1 VKRLSPA
8 AFAACLA
15 LSPSLLFAAPVA
27 DVSAGAAASYQ
38 FTLGKLL
45 AVEGSINDALAAYEQ
60 AEKLAIPESTQ
71 TAYIYVEHAQLLAR
85 MAQYARNPAQRDES
99 LRKAGEKIAEARRL
113 APANLDVLRAAGD
126 VYIDLAAVDPA
137 ALATAR
143 DALEEVRK
151 RDRTDAQTFMTLGR
165 IYLDQ
170 NQPDKAAA
178 VFQELVNNVP
188 QQRMAYAL
196 LVESLVRANKPQEA
210 EKALRDILS
219 FDPGSLE
226 ARLSLAD
233 MQSRRGDA
241 KGVFET
247 LQAAPEEARAD
258 PRYQRQYA
266 WALYQSGQLDEAL
279 KRIEPLLAAPK
290 SGDNRGEKGD
300 NQPVLLLKGL
310 VLTAQGQTAEALAL
324 ISKVRESQPKD
335 IGLAMAVAKL
345 QQRAGRRADAER
357 TLTDL
362 SDVLAKDGKAG
373 ESREVRLEAA
383 QVALDGKQWDQVSE
397 LLRPLLASTEPAVH
411 TTAVLFQA
419 DAWGRAKRYDEALAL
434 LDKEKKTPPL
444 AGRRAEIL
452 FRAGRDAEAQREL
465 AGLAAGD
472 DASALSAA
480 QSYQRAEHY
489 QESIPVLEKLAAAH
503 PDQLANG
510 FLLGAAYERTGQ
522 RDRAVAEFRR
532 VLKLDPEFHAAM
544 NYLGYTFAEAGMNL
558 EEALALVSRAVALDP
573 DNGAYVDSLGWT
585 YFRLGRNDQ
594 ARGMLE
600 RAARLDPEDATLQEH
615 LGDVYVALGQTD
627 RARQAYQ
634 RSLDLEGTNTEQV
647 RRKLGDLDKKP
658 RS

>member
-1 VKRLSPA
+1 VKLLSPA
-8 AFAACLA
+8 AFAACLV
-15 LSPSLLFAAPVA
+15 LSPSLLAAAPVPA
-27 DVSAGAAASYQ
+27 EASLGAAASYQ

-45 AVEGSINDALAAYEQ
+45 AVEGATNDALAAYEQ
-60 AEKLAIPESTQ
+60 AEKLAVPESKQ
-71 TAYIYVEHAQLLAR
+71 TAYIFVEHARLLAR
-85 MAQYARNPAQRDES
+85 MAQYARNPALRDEA

-113 APANLDVLRAAGD
+113 APANLDVLRAVGD
-126 VYIDLAAVDPA
+126 VYIDLATIDPA

-143 DALEEVRK
+143 DALEEVRQH
-151 RDRTDAQTFMTLGR
+151 DRTDVQSATTLGR

-170 NQPDKAAA
+170 NQPDKAAV

-188 QQRMAYAL
+188 RQRLAYAL
-196 LVESLVRANKPQEA
+196 LVESLIRSGKLQEA
-210 EKALRDILS
+210 EKSLSDILS

-226 ARLSLAD
+226 ARFSLVD
-233 MQSRRGDA
+233 LQSRRGDVKA
-241 KGVFET
+241 VFET
-247 LQAAPEEARAD
+247 LQSAPEEARAD
-258 PRYQRQYA
+258 PRFQRQYA

-279 KRIEPLLAAPK
+279 KAIEPLAAKP
-290 SGDNRGEKGD
+290 GAE
-300 NQPVLLLKGL
+300 QPVLLLKGL
-310 VLTAQGQTAEALAL
+310 ILTAQGATVEALVL
-324 ISKVRESQPKD
+324 ISKVRETQPKD
-335 IGLAMAVAKL
+335 PGLAMAVAKL

-362 SDVLAKDGKAG
+362 SDVLAKDGKAE
-373 ESREVRLEAA
+373 ESRELRLEAA
-383 QVALDGKQWDQVSE
+383 QFALEGKQWDQVSE
-397 LLRPLLASTEPAVH
+397 LLRPLLAASDEPAH
-411 TTAVLFQA
+411 QTAVLFQA

-434 LDKEKKTPPL
+434 LDKEKKTPAV

-452 FRAGRDAEAQREL
+452 FRAGRDAEAQHEL

-472 DASALSAA
+472 DAAA
-480 QSYQRAEHY
+480 QAAAQAYQRAERY
-489 QESIPVLEKLAAAH
+489 QESIPILEKLAAAH
-503 PDQLANG
+503 PDQLATG

-522 RDRAVAEFRR
+522 RDSAVAEFHR

-558 EEALALVSRAVALDP
+558 EEALALVTRAVALDP

-594 ARGMLE
+594 ARGVLE

-615 LGDVYVALGQTD
+615 LGDVYVALGQTE

-634 RSLDLEGTNTEQV
+634 RSLELEGGNPEQV

>member
-1 VKRLSPA
+1 MSPA

-15 LSPSLLFAAPVA
+15 LSPSLLFAAPAAPVA

-60 AEKLAIPESTQ
+60 AEKLAIPESNQ

-113 APANLDVLRAAGD
+113 APANLDVLRAVGD
-126 VYIDLAAVDPA
+126 VYIDLATIDPA

-143 DALEEVRK
+143 DALEEVRR
-151 RDRTDAQTFMTLGR
+151 RDRTDSQSFMTLGR
-165 IYLDQ
+165 LYLDQ
-170 NQPDKAAA
+170 NQPDKAAG

-196 LVESLVRANKPQEA
+196 LVESLMRANKPQEA

-219 FDPGSLE
+219 FDPSSLE

-233 MQSRRGDA
+233 MQTRRGDA
-241 KGVFET
+241 KAVFET

-279 KRIEPLLAAPK
+279 KMVEPLAAK
-290 SGDNRGEKGD
+290 GGD

-310 VLTAQGQTAEALAL
+310 ILTAQGQTTEALAAV
-324 ISKVRESQPKD
+324 SKVRESQPKD
-335 IGLAMAVAKL
+335 IGLGMAVAKL

-357 TLTDL
+357 TLLDL
-362 SDVLAKDGKAG
+362 SDVLAKDGKAE

-383 QVALDGKQWDQVSE
+383 QTALDGKEWNRVSE
-397 LLRPLLASTEPAVH
+397 LLAPLLASSDPPSHRA
-411 TTAVLFQA
+411 AVLFQA
-419 DAWGRAKRYDEALAL
+419 DAWGRAKRYDDALAL
-434 LDKEKKTPPL
+434 LDKEAKSPAVT
-444 AGRRAEIL
+444 GRRAEVL

-465 AGLAAGD
+465 AGLVAGD
-472 DASALSAA
+472 DASALAAA
-480 QSYQRAEHY
+480 QAYQRVERY
-489 QESIPVLEKLAAAH
+489 QDSLPILEKLAAAH
-503 PDQLANG
+503 PDQLATG
-510 FLLGAAYERTGQ
+510 FLLGAAYDRTGQ
-522 RDRAVAEFRR
+522 RDRAVAELRR
-532 VLKLDPEFHAAM
+532 VLKLDPDFHAAM

-558 EEALALVSRAVALDP
+558 EEALALVTRAVSLDP
-573 DNGAYVDSLGWT
+573 DNGAYVDSLGWI
-585 YFRLGRNDQ
+585 YFRQGHADQ

-615 LGDVYVALGQTD
+615 LGDVYVALGQTE

-634 RSLDLEGTNTEQV
+634 KSLGLEGGNVEQV